1 MQFLQKIREKS
12 DDLLGRPAATVAFLG
27 DSVTNG
33 CFELYLKDKNTFD
46 TVFERHNS
54 YAERFVRMLNTL
66 FPRAQINLINAGI
79 SGDNAPNGAK
89 RLARDVL
96 PFRPDLTVVCFG
108 LNDCMAGPE
117 AEKREAY
124 VSALREIFAKL
135 QENGSEVIF
144 MTPNLMCDYVDE
156 NIRSEAERQ
165 SAAAVCAVSKEGR
178 LDEYLLAA
186 KEAARDCG
194 VKVCDCYARWQK
206 MRAAGVDTTALL
218 CNHINHPSREM
229 HDLFAVSLLET
240 IFEE

>member
-124 VSALREIFAKL
+124 VSPCARSL
-135 QENGSEVIF
+135 QSCRK
-144 MTPNLMCDYVDE
+144 T
-156 NIRSEAERQ
+156 
-165 SAAAVCAVSKEGR
+165 
-178 LDEYLLAA
+178 
-186 KEAARDCG
+186 AAR
-194 VKVCDCYARWQK
+194 
-206 MRAAGVDTTALL
+206 
-218 CNHINHPSREM
+218 S
-229 HDLFAVSLLET
+229 SL
-240 IFEE
+240 